1 MNLITKWES
10 GYVLKVY
17 IGADFVPTDIN
28 RILFEHGDIESIIG
42 TQLYKMLCEADLNVF
57 NLEVPLTDT
66 NTPIDKFGHNL
77 KSPTKTINGFKAI
90 PSLLLGLANNHS
102 YDQGNEGLY
111 STMNVLTQAN
121 IAYSGAGNTVNEA
134 RKPYIFTKD
143 GIRLGIY
150 MCTEHEFSCATIHHA
165 GANPFDVLESFDHVQ
180 TLKKQCDYVI
190 VLYHGGKEFYRYP
203 SPMLQRYCRKFVE
216 KGASLVLCQH
226 SHCIGTREDYKQGTI
241 IYGQGSFVFH
251 TEYFDNLQDIVADS
265 IVIKV
270 DIDTD
275 GFHVHEV
282 PITCTD
288 VGITLP
294 SVEHAQIIIDKYN
307 QLSEDI
313 KDPHFV
319 HESYENFANTHINRY
334 LREFLGRTWGMK
346 ALNLLCN
353 RKLIRLLL
361 GKTSYL
367 AIQNYLSCEA
377 HHELFLQ
384 GLKNI
389 NRK

>member
-1 MNLITKWES
+1 MITKWES
-10 GYVLKVY
+10 GYILKVY

-28 RILFEHGDIESIIG
+28 RILFENGDMESIIG
-42 TQLYKMLCEADLNVF
+42 TSVYNMLCEADLNIF
-57 NLEVPLTDT
+57 NLEVPLTD
-66 NTPIDKFGHNL
+66 NDTPIDKFGHNL

-90 PSLLLGLANNHS
+90 PSLLLGLANNHA
-102 YDQGNEGLY
+102 YDQGLKGLQ
-111 STMNVLTQAN
+111 STMDTLTQAG
-121 IAYSGAGNTVNEA
+121 IAYSGAGSNINEA
-134 RKPYIFTKD
+134 KKPYIFIKD

-150 MCTEHEFSCATIHHA
+150 MCTENEFSSATMQSA
-165 GANPFDVLESFDHVQ
+165 GANPFDVLDSFDHVQ
-180 TLKKQCDYVI
+180 ALKEQCDYVV

-203 SPMLQRYCRKFVE
+203 SPMLQRYCRKFIE

-226 SHCIGTREDYKQGTI
+226 SHCIGAREDYEDGTI

-251 TEYFDNLQDIVADS
+251 TEYFNDLQDIVADS
-265 IVIKV
+265 LVIELDV
-270 DIDTD
+270 STE
-275 GFHVHEV
+275 GFHVREI
-282 PITCTD
+282 PITRTD
-288 VGITLP
+288 VGITLA
-294 SVEHAQIIIDKYN
+294 SKEHTQLVMEKYH

-313 KDPHFV
+313 KKTHFV
-319 HESYENFANTHINRY
+319 YESYKRFADTYVNRY
-334 LREFLGRTWGMK
+334 LREFLGRMWGIK
-346 ALNLLCN
+346 ALNLICN

-389 NRK
+389 NRN

>member
-1 MNLITKWES
+1 
-10 GYVLKVY
+10 
-17 IGADFVPTDIN
+17 
-28 RILFEHGDIESIIG
+28 
-42 TQLYKMLCEADLNVF
+42 
-57 NLEVPLTDT
+57 
-66 NTPIDKFGHNL
+66 
-77 KSPTKTINGFKAI
+77 
-90 PSLLLGLANNHS
+90 
-102 YDQGNEGLY
+102 
-111 STMNVLTQAN
+111 
-121 IAYSGAGNTVNEA
+121 
-134 RKPYIFTKD
+134 
-143 GIRLGIY
+143 

-190 VLYHGGKEFYRYP
+190 VLYHGGKEFYCYP

-226 SHCIGTREDYKQGTI
+226 SHCIGAREDYKQGTI

-319 HESYENFANTHINRY
+319 HESYKNFANTHINRY

>member
-1 MNLITKWES
+1 M
-10 GYVLKVY
+10 KVY

-28 RILFEHGDIESIIG
+28 RLLFENGDMESIIG
-42 TQLYKMLCEADLNVF
+42 THLYNMLCEADLNVF
-57 NLEVPLTDT
+57 NLEVPLTDN

-102 YDQGNEGLY
+102 YDQGFEGLQ
-111 STMNVLTQAN
+111 STIDTLTQAG
-121 IAYSGAGNTVNEA
+121 IAYSGAGGNVKEA

-150 MCTEHEFSCATIHHA
+150 MCTENEFSVATMHRA

-180 TLKKQCDYVI
+180 ALKEQCDYVV

-226 SHCIGTREDYKQGTI
+226 SHCIGAREDYKQGTI

-265 IVIKV
+265 VVITV
-270 DIDTD
+270 DIDAD

-282 PITCTD
+282 PITRTD

-294 SVEHAQIIIDKYN
+294 SVEYARIVMDKYN
-307 QLSEDI
+307 QLREEI

-319 HESYENFANTHINRY
+319 HESYKNFANTHINRY
-334 LREFLGRTWGMK
+334 LCEFLGRTWGVK
-346 ALNLLCN
+346 AFNLLCN

-361 GKTSYL
+361 GKTSFL

-377 HHELFLQ
+377 HR
-384 GLKNI
+384 N
-389 NRK
+389 

>member
-1 MNLITKWES
+1 MITKWES
-10 GYVLKVY
+10 GYILKVY

-28 RILFEHGDIESIIG
+28 RILFENGDMESIIG
-42 TQLYKMLCEADLNVF
+42 TSVYNMLCEADLNIF
-57 NLEVPLTDT
+57 NLEVPLTD
-66 NTPIDKFGHNL
+66 NDTPIDKFGHNL

-102 YDQGNEGLY
+102 YDQGPEGLR
-111 STMNVLTQAN
+111 STINTLTQAG
-121 IAYSGAGNTVNEA
+121 IAYSGAGSNVNEA
-134 RKPYIFTKD
+134 KKPYIFTKD

-150 MCTEHEFSCATIHHA
+150 MCTENEFSSATMQSA

-180 TLKKQCDYVI
+180 ALKEQCDYVV

-203 SPMLQRYCRKFVE
+203 SPMLQRYCRKFIE
-216 KGASLVLCQH
+216 KGASLVVCQH
-226 SHCIGTREDYKQGTI
+226 SHCIGAREDYEDGTI

-251 TEYFDNLQDIVADS
+251 TEYFNNLQDIVANS
-265 IVIKV
+265 LVIELDV
-270 DIDTD
+270 SEE
-275 GFHVHEV
+275 GFHVREI
-282 PITCTD
+282 PITRTA
-288 VGITLP
+288 VGITLA
-294 SVEHAQIIIDKYN
+294 SKEHTQFVMDTYR
-307 QLSEDI
+307 QLSENII
-313 KDPHFV
+313 KPHFV
-319 HESYENFANTHINRY
+319 YESYKHFADTYVNRY
-334 LREFLGRTWGMK
+334 LREFLGRMWFIK
-346 ALNLLCN
+346 ALNLICN

-389 NRK
+389 NRN